1 MLRLNYYSSQ
11 DYNNL
16 VKGMV
21 LDQLNKVIDNLSLQE
36 GNWLESQSNMD
47 IISLSFKV
55 HILEQHR
62 DLHKVKDIQG
72 R

>member
-1 MLRLNYYSSQ
+1 
-11 DYNNL
+11 
-16 VKGMV
+16 MV
-21 LDQLNKVIDNLSLQE
+21 LDQLNKVIVNLSLQE

-62 DLHKVKDIQG
+62 DLHKVKDIQVWQC
-72 R
+72 